1 VINNLAHAA
10 NYTEQATMQL
20 PSNTARPSA
29 PADSTTK
36 EDSFADILT
45 LTDKAKAAAET
56 DKAAKTDLP
65 TSSAMMTDKGRMNI
79 DLDRY
84 FSNTPPSTGFF
95 NLNELPPLLMPSAEN
110 INALTEHVSTRF
122 KQLLADYDIPSA
134 PEKITFDNAGKMQ
147 VPIDYPYANEL
158 HGALEENIGMGREL
172 RALNALSSHTAAI
185 QERMPF
191 IEEMGNAS
199 SKAET
204 DRIIAKYSHLLSD
217 NNSHKSMALIFS
229 SEGNVSVTADGEP
242 IKFS

>member
-1 VINNLAHAA
+1 VINNLAHVA
-10 NYTEQATMQL
+10 NYTEQAARQL
-20 PSNTARPSA
+20 PSNTASPSTA
-29 PADSTTK
+29 ANGTTN
-36 EDSFADILT
+36 EGRFADILT

-56 DKAAKTDLP
+56 GEAA
-65 TSSAMMTDKGRMNI
+65 SSAMMTDKGRMNI
-79 DLDRY
+79 DLDSY

-122 KQLLADYDIPSA
+122 KQLLADYNIPSA

-172 RALNALSSHTAAI
+172 RALNALSSHAAAI

-229 SEGNVSVTADGEP
+229 SEGDVSVTADGEP

>member
-1 VINNLAHAA
+1 MINNLAHVA
-10 NYTEQATMQL
+10 NYTEQAARQL

-56 DKAAKTDLP
+56 GEAA
-65 TSSAMMTDKGRMNI
+65 SSAMMTDKGRMNI
-79 DLDRY
+79 DLDSY

-122 KQLLADYDIPSA
+122 KQLLADYNIPSA

-172 RALNALSSHTAAI
+172 RALNALSSHAAAI

-229 SEGNVSVTADGEP
+229 SEGDVSVTADGEP

>member
-1 VINNLAHAA
+1 MINNLAHVA
-10 NYTEQATMQL
+10 NYTEQAARQL
-20 PSNTARPSA
+20 PSNTASPSTA
-29 PADSTTK
+29 ANGTTN
-36 EDSFADILT
+36 EGRFADILT

-56 DKAAKTDLP
+56 GEAA
-65 TSSAMMTDKGRMNI
+65 SSAMMTDKGRMNI
-79 DLDRY
+79 DLDSY

-122 KQLLADYDIPSA
+122 KQLLADYNIPSA

-172 RALNALSSHTAAI
+172 RALNALSSHAAAI

-191 IEEMGNAS
+191 IEEMGNAY

-204 DRIIAKYSHLLSD
+204 DQIIAKYSHLLSD
-217 NNSHKSMALIFS
+217 NSSHKSMALIFS
-229 SEGNVSVTADGEP
+229 SEGDVSVTADGDP